1 MGLTLVGIV
10 LLLAHA
16 LWRAWVYFRFRPI
29 LAEEEAGVF
38 AERVLRLYMSGFR
51 VERGWRNGV
60 SYADRVVRLTSPV
73 MRGRSVYHLAIAA
86 HEVGHALQWRG
97 KEAWVRSAN
106 GALTAGFGF
115 LVLGFALAPSSLGGG
130 SVLLGYALV
139 ASTYPF
145 EADANQEALNVV
157 PPQHREEVRKVLQ
170 ALSSSYLMVPLGGAL
185 VVLGWLGHAS

>member
-1 MGLTLVGIV
+1 MGLTLVGIA
-10 LLLAHA
+10 LLLAHT
-16 LWRAWVYFRFRPI
+16 LWRVWVYFRFRSI

-38 AERVLRLYMSGFR
+38 AERVLRLHMSGFR
-51 VERGWRNGV
+51 VERGW
-60 SYADRVVRLTSPV
+60 
-73 MRGRSVYHLAIAA
+73 
-86 HEVGHALQWRG
+86 
-97 KEAWVRSAN
+97 
-106 GALTAGFGF
+106 
-115 LVLGFALAPSSLGGG
+115 G

-145 EADANQEALNVV
+145 EADANREALNVV